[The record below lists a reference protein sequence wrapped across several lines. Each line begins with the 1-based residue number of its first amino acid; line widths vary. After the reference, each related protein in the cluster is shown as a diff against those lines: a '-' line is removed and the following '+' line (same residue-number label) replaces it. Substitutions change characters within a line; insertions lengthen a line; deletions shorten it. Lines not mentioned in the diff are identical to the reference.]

1 MTTHRTTSTR
11 PTARRAAGAL
21 ALAAALVLAG
31 CGDDVEAGGP
41 APVASSAPS
50 ASAGSSASASA
61 ADVAFLTGM
70 IPHHRQA
77 TEMAQLV
84 DGRSEDP
91 EVTALAQ
98 QIEGEQ
104 QPEIDEMSALLESY
118 GEPVPEGMPGEGMSM
133 DGMDHEG
140 MDHEGM
146 EHEDMDHEGTDHG
159 GASGMEGMMSPED
172 MASLEAASGAEF
184 DRMWLTMMVE
194 HHRGAVSMSETA
206 LEDAQDP
213 QVRELAQRIITA
225 QEAEISTME
234 GLLAQG

>member
-1 MTTHRTTSTR
+1 MTTQSSTSTR
-11 PTARRAAGAL
+11 TTCTRSTARRAAGAL
-21 ALAAALVLAG
+21 ALAAGLVLAG

-41 APVASSAPS
+41 APVASTAPS
-50 ASAGSSASASA
+50 ASAGSSATASA

-70 IPHHRQA
+70 VPHHRQA

-84 DGRSEDP
+84 DGRTENA
-91 EVTALAQ
+91 EVIALAE
-98 QIEGEQ
+98 QIKGEQ
-104 QPEIDEMSALLESY
+104 QPEIDEMSALLQSY
-118 GEPVPEGMPGEGMSM
+118 GEPVPEAMSGEGMSM

-140 MDHEGM
+140 
-146 EHEDMDHEGTDHG
+146 MDHEGTDHG

-184 DRMWLTMMVE
+184 DRMWLSMMVE
-194 HHRGAVSMSETA
+194 HHEGAVAMSETA
-206 LEDAQDP
+206 LADAQDP

>member
-1 MTTHRTTSTR
+1 MTTQSSTSTR
-11 PTARRAAGAL
+11 TASTRSTARRAAGAL
-21 ALAAALVLAG
+21 ALAAGLVLAG
-31 CGDDVEAGGP
+31 CGSDVEEGAATSMTSP
-41 APVASSAPS
+41 EPS
-50 ASAGSSASASA
+50 ASAGSSATASA

-70 IPHHRQA
+70 VPHHRQA

-84 DGRSEDP
+84 DGRTENA
-91 EVTALAQ
+91 EVIALAR

-104 QPEIDEMSALLESY
+104 QPEIDEMSALLQSY
-118 GEPVPEGMPGEGMSM
+118 GEAVPEGMSGEGMSM
-133 DGMDHEG
+133 EGMDHEG
-140 MDHEGM
+140 MDHGGM
-146 EHEDMDHEGTDHG
+146 
-159 GASGMEGMMSPED
+159 SGMEGMMSPED

-194 HHRGAVSMSETA
+194 HHRGAVTMSETA

-225 QEAEISTME
+225 QQAEISTME